1 MKTVFLDYETYYSQE
16 FSLRKMTPVE
26 YVLDDRFEC
35 IGCGIKEGRGEPYWL
50 DGNQLHA
57 FFASLDPKD
66 TILVSHNALFDQC
79 ITAWRYNFVP
89 ALMIDTLGVSRALL
103 GHALKSLSLS
113 KVAEH
118 LGLGVKGGT
127 VHKVQGMTAADIKA
141 AGLYDEYIAYCINDV
156 ELCAGIYEKL
166 VASKQFPVPEMI
178 IMDMVLR
185 CAIQPQLHLDA
196 NALSQHLALVK
207 AQKEALLSQIGNIDK
222 SELMSNDKFA
232 ELLRE
237 VGVEPPTK
245 TSMATGKETYAFSK
259 TDPDFIALEEHE
271 NPLVQA
277 LVAARMGFKSTLEE
291 TRTQRF
297 IDIANLRWP
306 QAPKAPLPLKYAGN
320 QTHHNTATAQTQA
333 LMPMPLR
340 YSGAH
345 THRLSGDWNLNVQNM
360 PRGGALRR
368 ALIAPP
374 GYVVLAADASQI
386 EARVVAW
393 LCNQDDLVEEFAQ
406 GVDVYSSFAS
416 KVFKKPINKKEH
428 PTERF
433 IGKTAILGLG
443 YGLGWQKFQ
452 RTIKLQSKAQ
462 TGKQIE
468 LTDQEAQDIVNTYRT
483 SYNNIKSVWGSLNSK
498 IDILAASA
506 EDEMEHSEFK
516 SVVFKPG
523 KILLPSGLHLSYHDL
538 HEEQTDKGKE
548 WVYTYGGK
556 PKRLYGGAL
565 LENITQALARIIVMD
580 AARRLRPMLAKH
592 DVQLALQVHDELVY
606 VVPEDLAQVC
616 KKLVLDEMCA
626 RPSWAKSL
634 PLAAE
639 ADLGRSYGDAK

>member
-1 MKTVFLDYETYYSQE
+1 MKTVFLDYETFYSRE

-26 YVLDDRFEC
+26 YVLDHRFEC
-35 IGCGIKEGRGEPYWL
+35 IGCGIKEGKGEPYWL
-50 DGNQLHA
+50 DGDQLPA
-57 FFASLDPKD
+57 FFASLDPRD

-89 ALMIDTLGVSRALL
+89 LLMVDTLGVSRALL
-103 GHALKSLSLS
+103 GHELKSLSLS

-127 VHKVQGMTAADIKA
+127 IHKVEGMTGADIKA
-141 AGLYDEYIAYCINDV
+141 SGLYDEYVDYCLNDV
-156 ELCAGIYEKL
+156 TLCAGIYEKL
-166 VASKQFPVPEMI
+166 VTSRRFPVPELVV
-178 IMDMVLR
+178 MDMVLR
-185 CAIQPQLHLDA
+185 CAIQPQLRLDTH
-196 NALSQHLALVK
+196 ALAKHLATVQ

-237 VGVEPPTK
+237 IGVEPPTK
-245 TSMATGKETYAFSK
+245 TSMATGKETYAFAK
-259 TDPDFIALEEHE
+259 TDPEFIALEEHE
-271 NPLVQA
+271 NPVVQA
-277 LVAARMGFKSTLEE
+277 LVAARLGFKSTLEE

-297 IDIANLRWP
+297 LTIANLGWP
-306 QAPKAPLPLKYAGN
+306 EAPKTPLPLKYSGN
-320 QTHHNTATAQTQA
+320 QVHHNTPTSQTKA

-360 PRGGALRR
+360 PRGGALRS

-374 GYVVLAADASQI
+374 GHLVLAADASQI

-393 LCNQDDLVEEFAQ
+393 LCNQEDLVEEFAQ

-416 KVFKKPINKKEH
+416 KVFKKPIDKKNN

-462 TGKQIE
+462 TGKQID
-468 LTDQEAQDIVNTYRT
+468 LTDDEAKEIVTTYRDAY
-483 SYNNIKSVWGSLNSK
+483 SNIKSVWQSLNK
-498 IDILAASA
+498 QINVLAAKDD
-506 EDEMEHSEFK
+506 DEIEHFQFK
-516 SVVFKPG
+516 SVVIKPG

-538 HEEQTDKGKE
+538 HEEEDG
-548 WVYTYGGK
+548 WVYTFGGK

-580 AARRLRPMLAKH
+580 AARRLRPKLAMH
-592 DVQLALQVHDELVY
+592 GVQLALQVHDELVY
-606 VVPEDLAQVC
+606 VVPQDLGAVC
-616 KKLVLDEMCA
+616 KALVLDEMCA
-626 RPSWAKSL
+626 RPTWAKSL

>member
-1 MKTVFLDYETYYSQE
+1 MKTVFLDFETYYSRE
-16 FSLRKMTPVE
+16 FSLRRMTPVE

-35 IGCGIKEGRGEPYWL
+35 IGCGIKEGKGEAYWL
-50 DGNQLHA
+50 DGDQLPA

-66 TILVSHNALFDQC
+66 TVIVTHNALFDMC
-79 ITAWRYNFVP
+79 IVAWRYNFVP
-89 ALMIDTLGVSRALL
+89 MLMVDTLGVSRALL
-103 GHALKSLSLS
+103 GHELKSLSLA

-118 LGLGVKGGT
+118 LGLGAKGGT
-127 VHKVQGMTAADIKA
+127 IHKVEGMTGADIKA
-141 AGLYDEYIAYCINDV
+141 AGLYDEYVDYCLNDV
-156 ELCAGIYEKL
+156 TLCAGIYEKL
-166 VASKQFPVPEMI
+166 VASRRFPVPEI
-178 IMDMVLR
+178 IVMDMVLR
-185 CAIQPQLHLDA
+185 CAIQPQLQLDA
-196 NALSQHLALVK
+196 NALAEHLAHVQR
-207 AQKEALLSQIGNIDK
+207 QKEALLNQIGNIDK

-237 VGVEPPTK
+237 LNVEPPTK
-245 TSMATGKETYAFSK
+245 TSMATGKETYAFAK
-259 TDPDFIALEEHE
+259 TDPEFIALEEHE
-271 NPLVQA
+271 NPVVQA
-277 LVAARMGFKSTLEE
+277 LVAARLGFKSTLEE

-297 IDIANLRWP
+297 LDIANLQWP
-306 QAPKAPLPLKYAGN
+306 TSKGN
-320 QTHHNTATAQTQA
+320 P
-333 LMPMPLR
+333 MPMPLR

-374 GYVVLAADASQI
+374 DHLVLAADASQI

-393 LCNQDDLVEEFAQ
+393 LCNQEDLMEEFAQ

-416 KVFKKPINKKEH
+416 KVFKKPIDKKNN
-428 PTERF
+428 PVERF

-462 TGKQIE
+462 TGKQID
-468 LTDQEAQDIVNTYRT
+468 LTDDEAQEIVNTYREAY
-483 SYNNIKSVWGSLNSK
+483 SNIKSVWGSLNK
-498 IDILAASA
+498 QINVLAAGDD
-506 EDEMEHSEFK
+506 DEVEHFQFK
-516 SVVFKPG
+516 SVVIKPG

-538 HEEQTDKGKE
+538 HEEQDG
-548 WVYTYGGK
+548 WVYTFGGK

-580 AARRLRPMLAKH
+580 AARRLRPKLAVH
-592 DVQLALQVHDELVY
+592 GVQLALQVHDELVY
-606 VVPEDLAQVC
+606 VVPEDLGEVC
-616 KKLVLDEMCA
+616 KALVLDEMRA

-634 PLAAE
+634 PLDAE